1 MTDPPEIEASE
12 TQGNGDGTTSVGEAA
27 VSESRSDGE
36 DTESAERIP
45 QTAPLIFEPVNPTAA
60 GEEQPSLTPEAAD
73 PADQ

>member
-36 DTESAERIP
+36 DTESAELIP
-45 QTAPLIFEPVNPTAA
+45 QTAPLIFEPVNPPAE
-60 GEEQPSLTPEAAD
+60 EEQPSLTPEAAD